1 MIPYIIEIIE
11 ECDNEDEF
19 LIKLSDQLMLLKNK
33 IGGKQFAQVLVAP
46 LEILSS
52 MEEVTVREKAIEALI
67 SLSEDQD
74 DGKISKILQK

>member
-1 MIPYIIEIIE
+1 
-11 ECDNEDEF
+11 
-19 LIKLSDQLMLLKNK
+19 MLLKNK

-74 DGKISKILQK
+74 DSKIS

>member
-1 MIPYIIEIIE
+1 M
-11 ECDNEDEF
+11 
-19 LIKLSDQLMLLKNK
+19 IKLSDQLMLLKNK

-74 DGKISKILQK
+74 DSKIS